1 MKIQNIHNGNVF
13 NSILLTLCKV
23 SLTTTVKT
31 TINIDEKVW
40 EEFKRTVDR
49 RYGGSRN
56 LSKVVEE
63 AISNYNTL
71 ELLREAAKALRI
83 EPGEYPSS
91 AEVETTRPSA
101 EGTSRLVKEM
111 RDDREA
117 RLHGH

>member
-1 MKIQNIHNGNVF
+1 
-13 NSILLTLCKV
+13 V

-31 TINIDEKVW
+31 TVNIDEDVW

-49 RYGGSRN
+49 RYGGTRN

-71 ELLREAAKALRI
+71 ELLRDAARALNV

-91 AEVETTRPSA
+91 TEVETIRPSVDGA
-101 EGTSRLVKEM
+101 SMIVREM
-111 RDDREA
+111 RDEREA